1 MIRDKIEYIIML
13 VKLFAKHFGLSYL
26 QAFRYI
32 SLHGGIE
39 YVEKHY
45 DILHTLPFDDQVEG
59 LAAFCHKKGGML
71 V

>member
-13 VKLFAKHFGLSYL
+13 VKLFAQHFGLSYL

-32 SLHGGIE
+32 SLLGGIE
-39 YVEKHY
+39 SVEKHY
-45 DILHTLPFDDQVEG
+45 DILHTLSFDDQVEG